1 MNVLRGLG
9 ACAVLAGIAFAV
21 TRVAT
26 IDQLVL
32 GVTLTIV
39 AVSLA
44 TYMASI
50 RRRRMDRRMA
60 NGRIR
65 SRGVASG

>member
-1 MNVLRGLG
+1 MNTLRGLG

-21 TRVAT
+21 TKVAT

-32 GVTLTIV
+32 GITLVIVT
-39 AVSLA
+39 VSVV

-50 RRRRMDRRMA
+50 RRRRMDRQMA
-60 NGRIR
+60 NGRVR
-65 SRGVASG
+65 SRGVTSG

>member
-1 MNVLRGLG
+1 MNTLRGLG

-21 TRVAT
+21 TKVAT

-32 GVTLTIV
+32 GITLTII
-39 AVSLA
+39 AVSLV
-44 TYMASI
+44 TYVASI
-50 RRRRMDRRMA
+50 RRRRMDRRAA
-60 NGRIR
+60 NGRVR